1 MAEVDP
7 DYSEA
12 TREALE
18 LDEAILKSY
27 EAPGRPAL
35 SVAQRAANL
44 PRLAPANYLYGAA
57 TALLGPAFDV
67 PVFEVYLAG
76 YLRDAGD
83 PGDPGD
89 PGERMLLEQL
99 AWAHHVLGRLH
110 VQAGSRDN
118 AEESAAFHAAAARL
132 MGEFRQSA
140 LALKSYR
147 QPAATPSAAATA
159 GAVKQ
164 APLAAT
170 PVAAGDAEARKGAP
184 PAAFSRPGRRQKKDP
199 RKSEQESS
207 NHVDGFLIHDRE
219 PAAA

>member
-1 MAEVDP
+1 MPDEDP
-7 DYSEA
+7 DYAAA

-27 EAPGRPAL
+27 EPPGPPAL

-44 PRLAPANYLYGAA
+44 PRLAPATYLYGAA

-83 PGDPGD
+83 PGDPV
-89 PGERMLLEQL
+89 ERMLLEQL

-132 MGEFRQSA
+132 MGEFRRSA

-147 QPAATPSAAATA
+147 QPAATPSAAASA
-159 GAVKQ
+159 GAEKG
-164 APLAAT
+164 APQSAMPAA
-170 PVAAGDAEARKGAP
+170 ANAEARKGAP
-184 PAAFSRPGRRQKKDP
+184 PAAFSRPGRRQKKDS

-207 NHVDGFLIHDRE
+207 NHVDGFLTHDRE
-219 PAAA
+219 LAAA

>member
-1 MAEVDP
+1 MPDEDP
-7 DYSEA
+7 DYAEA

-18 LDEAILKSY
+18 LDEALLPED

-35 SVAQRAANL
+35 SVAQWAANL
-44 PRLAPANYLYGAA
+44 PRLAPATYLYGAA
-57 TALLGPAFDV
+57 TTLLGPAFDV

-83 PGDPGD
+83 PRDPV
-89 PGERMLLEQL
+89 ERMLLEQL

-118 AEESAAFHAAAARL
+118 AEEATAFHAAAARL
-132 MGEFRQSA
+132 MGEFRRSA

-159 GAVKQ
+159 GAVKET
-164 APLAAT
+164 PPAAM
-170 PVAAGDAEARKGAP
+170 PAAADDAEGRKGAP

-199 RKSEQESS
+199 RKSEQEIS
-207 NHVDGFLIHDRE
+207 NHVDGFLTHDRE
-219 PAAA
+219 PAA

>member
-7 DYSEA
+7 DYAEA

-18 LDEAILKSY
+18 LDEALLKSY
-27 EAPGRPAL
+27 QPPGRPAL
-35 SVAQRAANL
+35 SVEQRAANL
-44 PRLAPANYLYGAA
+44 PRLAPATYLYGAA
-57 TALLGPAFDV
+57 TGLLGPAFDV

-83 PGDPGD
+83 PGDPV
-89 PGERMLLEQL
+89 ERMLLEQL

-118 AEESAAFHAAAARL
+118 AEEATALHAAAARL
-132 MGEFRQSA
+132 MGEFRRSA

-147 QPAATPSAAATA
+147 QPAATPAAGGNGGAEKVTPQAATPAAADDA

-164 APLAAT
+164 
-170 PVAAGDAEARKGAP
+170 AP
-184 PAAFSRPGRRQKKDP
+184 PAAFSRPGRRQKKDS
-199 RKSEQESS
+199 RRSEQESS
-207 NHVDGFLIHDRE
+207 NHVDGFLTHDRE
-219 PAAA
+219 LAAA